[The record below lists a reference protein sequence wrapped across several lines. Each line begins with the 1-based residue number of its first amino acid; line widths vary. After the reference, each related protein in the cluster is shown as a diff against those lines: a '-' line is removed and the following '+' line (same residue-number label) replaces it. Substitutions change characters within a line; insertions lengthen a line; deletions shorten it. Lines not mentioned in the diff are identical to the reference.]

1 MTSIPYNRG
10 RPNKN
15 FGSLKIEKTTIES
28 LGFDRLFTAINNNS
42 KDRNINIIDEESSQ
56 IIVKSG
62 SSNISIGV
70 SSGTI
75 SQSDYAISIGTLSGT
90 NNQKEYGIAIG
101 YNSGNIS
108 QGQHSISIGTN
119 SGYCNQKNNCISIGN
134 SSGQILQDINSIA
147 IGHQAGYCNQ
157 GESSISIGF
166 VSGHI
171 SQRSNSISIG
181 NFCGY
186 CNQQQFSIAIGFE
199 SGYIN
204 QNEKSIAIGNNVGGN
219 NLGKNSIVIGNNIVC
234 QPNNTIVINPTQN
247 EITANT
253 NGLYI
258 GGITNIQEGGSNYF
272 PLIFNPETSQVIYDT
287 NLNVNKIIT
296 IVGERMYGLQKKV
309 DPTQEDKD
317 SKSKYIKFPYT
328 EYTTACIYEVI
339 SAPLLISWG
348 DLFTNKTYSST
359 DQNGVSYGDYATKNV
374 PKSSITK
381 IIQPDITN
389 NTIYFLDTLI
399 NPTGNTRQDD
409 WHYTLEVIDINT
421 ILRYVEVKITPTF
434 DNNPAYFGSTDI
446 VMKPLIIQTQFY
458 NYNDN

>member
-348 DLFTNKTYSST
+348 NLFTNKTYSST

-399 NPTGNTRQDD
+399 NPTVNTRQDD